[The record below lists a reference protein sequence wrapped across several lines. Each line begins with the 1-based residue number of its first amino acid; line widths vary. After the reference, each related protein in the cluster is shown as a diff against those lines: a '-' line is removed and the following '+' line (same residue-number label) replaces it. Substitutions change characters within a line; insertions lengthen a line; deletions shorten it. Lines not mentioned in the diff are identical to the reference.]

1 MENENLTNIE
11 VAEKVAEEV
20 LDDLTLGQKVV
31 SYGITG
37 LLIVGVATT
46 GYGMYKGAKA
56 LYDHFKEKKSETSEE
71 IVEEP
76 IHIVEENVESDE
88 ETSEE

>member
-11 VAEKVAEEV
+11 VAEKVTEEV
-20 LDDLTLGQKVV
+20 LDDLTLGQKII

-37 LLIVGVATT
+37 LLVVGVATT
-46 GYGMYKGAKA
+46 GYGMYRGAKA
-56 LYDHFKEKKSETSEE
+56 IYKHFKEKKSEVSEE
-71 IVEEP
+71 IEEP
-76 IHIVEENVESDE
+76 IKFVEDVESEE

>member
-11 VAEKVAEEV
+11 VAEKVTEEV
-20 LDDLTLGQKVV
+20 LDNLTLKQKIV

-37 LLIVGVATT
+37 LLAVGVATT
-46 GYGMYKGAKA
+46 GYGMYRGAKA
-56 LYDHFKEKKSETSEE
+56 IYKHFKEKKSEVSEE
-71 IVEEP
+71 IEEP
-76 IHIVEENVESDE
+76 IEFVEDVESE

>member
-11 VAEKVAEEV
+11 VAEKVTEEV
-20 LDDLTLGQKVV
+20 LDDLTLGQKII

-37 LLIVGVATT
+37 LLVVGVATT
-46 GYGMYKGAKA
+46 GYGMYRGAKA
-56 LYDHFKEKKSETSEE
+56 IYKHFKEKKSEVSEE
-71 IVEEP
+71 IEEP
-76 IHIVEENVESDE
+76 IEFVEDVESK

>member
-1 MENENLTNIE
+1 MENVNLTDNNAVIE
-11 VAEKVAEEV
+11 VAEDVME
-20 LDDLTLGQKVV
+20 DLTLGQKVV

-37 LLIVGVATT
+37 LLFVGIGAT

-56 LYDHFKEKKSETSEE
+56 IYEYFKEKKSEESEE
-71 IVEEP
+71 IEEQ
-76 IHIVEENVESDE
+76 IDIVEDVEKE

>member
-11 VAEKVAEEV
+11 VAEKVTEEV
-20 LDDLTLGQKVV
+20 LDDLTLGQKII

-37 LLIVGVATT
+37 LLVVGVATT
-46 GYGMYKGAKA
+46 GYGMYRGAKA
-56 LYDHFKEKKSETSEE
+56 IYKHFKEKKSEVSEE
-71 IVEEP
+71 IEEP
-76 IHIVEENVESDE
+76 ILDVEDVESEE

>member
-11 VAEKVAEEV
+11 VAEKVTEDI
-20 LDDLTLGQKVV
+20 LDDLTLKQKIV

-37 LLIVGVATT
+37 LLVVGVATT
-46 GYGMYKGAKA
+46 GYGMYRGAKA
-56 LYDHFKEKKSETSEE
+56 IYKHFKENKSESSEE
-71 IVEEP
+71 IEEP
-76 IHIVEENVESDE
+76 IEFVEDVESE

>member
-1 MENENLTNIE
+1 MENEILTNNE
-11 VAEKVAEEV
+11 VTEVISEEV
-20 LDDLTLGQKVV
+20 LDNLTLGQKIV

-37 LLIVGVATT
+37 LLAVGVATT

-56 LYDHFKEKKSETSEE
+56 IYKHFKEKKSEVSEE
-71 IVEEP
+71 IEEP
-76 IHIVEENVESDE
+76 IEFVEDVESEE

>member
-11 VAEKVAEEV
+11 VAEKVTEEV
-20 LDDLTLGQKVV
+20 LDDLTLGQKII

-37 LLIVGVATT
+37 LLVVGVATT
-46 GYGMYKGAKA
+46 GYGMYRGAKA
-56 LYDHFKEKKSETSEE
+56 IYKHFKEKKSEVSEE
-71 IVEEP
+71 IEEP
-76 IHIVEENVESDE
+76 IVDVESEE

>member
-11 VAEKVAEEV
+11 VAEKVTEEV
-20 LDDLTLGQKVV
+20 LDDLTLKQKIV

-37 LLIVGVATT
+37 LLVVGVATT
-46 GYGMYKGAKA
+46 GYGMYRGAKA
-56 LYDHFKEKKSETSEE
+56 IYNHFKEKKSEVSEE
-71 IVEEP
+71 IEEP
-76 IHIVEENVESDE
+76 IEFVEDVESE

>member
-1 MENENLTNIE
+1 MENEILTNNE
-11 VAEKVAEEV
+11 VTEVISEEV
-20 LDDLTLGQKVV
+20 LDNLTLGQKIV

-37 LLIVGVATT
+37 LLAVGVATT

-56 LYDHFKEKKSETSEE
+56 IYKHFKEKKSEESEE
-71 IVEEP
+71 NEEP
-76 IHIVEENVESDE
+76 IVDVENVESVE

>member
-1 MENENLTNIE
+1 MENEILTNNE
-11 VAEKVAEEV
+11 VTEVISEEV
-20 LDDLTLGQKVV
+20 LDNLTLGQKIV

-37 LLIVGVATT
+37 LLAVGVATT

-56 LYDHFKEKKSETSEE
+56 IYKHFKEKKSEESEE
-71 IVEEP
+71 NEEP
-76 IHIVEENVESDE
+76 IVDAKNVESVE

>member
-11 VAEKVAEEV
+11 VAEKVTEEV
-20 LDDLTLGQKVV
+20 LDDLTLGQKIV

-37 LLIVGVATT
+37 LLVVGVATT
-46 GYGMYKGAKA
+46 GYGMYRGAKA
-56 LYDHFKEKKSETSEE
+56 IYKHFKEKKSEVSEE
-71 IVEEP
+71 IKEP
-76 IHIVEENVESDE
+76 IEFVEDVESEE

>member
-11 VAEKVAEEV
+11 VAEKVTEEV
-20 LDDLTLGQKVV
+20 LDDLTLGQKII

-37 LLIVGVATT
+37 LLVVGVATT
-46 GYGMYKGAKA
+46 GYGMYRGAKA
-56 LYDHFKEKKSETSEE
+56 IYNHFKEKKSEVSEE
-71 IVEEP
+71 IEEP
-76 IHIVEENVESDE
+76 IVDVEDVESEE

>member
-1 MENENLTNIE
+1 MENEILTNNE
-11 VAEKVAEEV
+11 VTEVISEEV
-20 LDDLTLGQKVV
+20 LDNLTLGQKIV

-37 LLIVGVATT
+37 LLVVGVATT

-56 LYDHFKEKKSETSEE
+56 IYEHFKEKKSETSEE

-76 IHIVEENVESDE
+76 IVDVEEKVESDE

>member
-1 MENENLTNIE
+1 MENEILTNNE
-11 VAEKVAEEV
+11 VTEVISEEV
-20 LDDLTLGQKVV
+20 LDNLTLGQKIV

-37 LLIVGVATT
+37 LLVVGVATT

-56 LYDHFKEKKSETSEE
+56 LYNHFKGKKSETSEE
-71 IVEEP
+71 IEEQVEFVKED
-76 IHIVEENVESDE
+76 VESEE

>member
-11 VAEKVAEEV
+11 VAEKVTEEV
-20 LDDLTLGQKVV
+20 LDDLTLGQKII

-37 LLIVGVATT
+37 LLVVGVATT
-46 GYGMYKGAKA
+46 GYGMYRGAKA
-56 LYDHFKEKKSETSEE
+56 IYKHFKEKKSEVSEE
-71 IVEEP
+71 IEEP
-76 IHIVEENVESDE
+76 IVDVEDVESEE

>member
-11 VAEKVAEEV
+11 VAEKVTEEV
-20 LDDLTLGQKVV
+20 LDDLTLGQKII

-37 LLIVGVATT
+37 LLVVGVATT
-46 GYGMYKGAKA
+46 GYGMYRGAKA
-56 LYDHFKEKKSETSEE
+56 IYKHFKEKKSEASEE
-71 IVEEP
+71 IEEP
-76 IHIVEENVESDE
+76 IVDVEDVESEE

>member
-11 VAEKVAEEV
+11 VAEKVTEEV
-20 LDDLTLGQKVV
+20 LDDLTLGQKII

-37 LLIVGVATT
+37 LLVVGVATT
-46 GYGMYKGAKA
+46 GYGMYRGAKA
-56 LYDHFKEKKSETSEE
+56 IYKHFKEKKSEVSEE
-71 IVEEP
+71 IEEP
-76 IHIVEENVESDE
+76 IEFVEDVESTE

>member
-11 VAEKVAEEV
+11 VAEKVTEEV
-20 LDDLTLGQKVV
+20 LDDLTLGQKII

-37 LLIVGVATT
+37 LLVVGVATT
-46 GYGMYKGAKA
+46 GYGMYRGAKA
-56 LYDHFKEKKSETSEE
+56 IYKHFKEKKSDEVSEE
-71 IVEEP
+71 IEEP
-76 IHIVEENVESDE
+76 IVDVEDVESEE

>member
-11 VAEKVAEEV
+11 VAEKVTEEV
-20 LDDLTLGQKVV
+20 LDDLTLGQKII

-37 LLIVGVATT
+37 LLVIGVATT
-46 GYGMYKGAKA
+46 GYGMYRGAKA
-56 LYDHFKEKKSETSEE
+56 IYKHFKEKKSQTSDED
-71 IVEEP
+71 EEP
-76 IHIVEENVESDE
+76 IVDVEDVESEE

>member
-11 VAEKVAEEV
+11 VAEKVTEEV
-20 LDDLTLGQKVV
+20 LDDLTLGQRII

-37 LLIVGVATT
+37 LLVVGVATT
-46 GYGMYKGAKA
+46 GYGMYRGAKA
-56 LYDHFKEKKSETSEE
+56 IYKHFKEKKSEVSEE
-71 IVEEP
+71 IEEP
-76 IHIVEENVESDE
+76 IEFVEDVESE

>member
-11 VAEKVAEEV
+11 IAEKVADEV
-20 LDDLTLGQKVV
+20 IDNLTLEQKIVC
-31 SYGITG
+31 YGITG
-37 LLIVGVATT
+37 LLFVGIGAT

-56 LYDHFKEKKSETSEE
+56 IYEYFKEKKSEESEE
-71 IVEEP
+71 IEEQ
-76 IHIVEENVESDE
+76 INIVEDVEKE

>member
-11 VAEKVAEEV
+11 VAEKVTEEV
-20 LDDLTLGQKVV
+20 LDDLTLGQKII

-37 LLIVGVATT
+37 LLVVGVATT
-46 GYGMYKGAKA
+46 GYGMYRGAKA
-56 LYDHFKEKKSETSEE
+56 IYKHFKEKKSEASEE
-71 IVEEP
+71 IEEQVEFVKED
-76 IHIVEENVESDE
+76 VEIEE

>member
-11 VAEKVAEEV
+11 VAEKVTEEV
-20 LDDLTLGQKVV
+20 LDDLTLGQKII

-37 LLIVGVATT
+37 LLVVGVATT
-46 GYGMYKGAKA
+46 GYGMYRGAKA
-56 LYDHFKEKKSETSEE
+56 IYKHFKEKKSEVSEE
-71 IVEEP
+71 IEEP
-76 IHIVEENVESDE
+76 IEFVENVESEE